1 MLREFITFFLLFF
14 KRAVCKV
21 EISQNGI
28 PVFFLKNDVFSNIV
42 NFLKNS
48 IFFKFDILTD
58 IFGIDNLTLKNK
70 RFEVVY
76 CFVSTQFNIRI
87 LVVLQSEFSNLY
99 PFGVGLNSI
108 EGFYSSANWLE
119 REVWDLYGLF
129 FFNHSDLRRILTD
142 YGFKGF
148 PLRKDFP
155 LTGFVEVKYD
165 ELKKTVVYERVKLA
179 QEFRVFSFI
188 NPWAG

>member
-1 MLREFITFFLLFF
+1 MGEFINFFLLFF
-14 KRAVCKV
+14 KQATLKV
-21 EISQNGI
+21 EVSQNGI
-28 PVFFLKNDVFSNIV
+28 PIFFLKNNVFINTI

-48 IFFKFDILTD
+48 IFFKFDVLIDIL
-58 IFGIDNLTLKNK
+58 GVDNLTRKSK

-76 CFVSTQFNIRI
+76 CLISTQLNFRI
-87 LVVLQSEFSNLY
+87 LLIVQSDFSNLY
-99 PFGVGLNSI
+99 PFGIGLNSV
-108 EGFYSSANWLE
+108 EEFYKSANWLE

-129 FFNHSDLRRILTD
+129 FLNHSDLRRILTD
-142 YGFKGF
+142 YGFRGF

-155 LTGFVEVKYD
+155 LTGFVEVRYD

-188 NPWAG
+188 NPWTN